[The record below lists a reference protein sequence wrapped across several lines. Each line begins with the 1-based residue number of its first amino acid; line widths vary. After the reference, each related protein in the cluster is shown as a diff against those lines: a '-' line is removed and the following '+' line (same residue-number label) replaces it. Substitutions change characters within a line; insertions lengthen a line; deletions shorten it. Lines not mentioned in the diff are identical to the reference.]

1 MGGTEARPT
10 RVAVVGGGITGLSAA
25 YFLTRQAA
33 ACGWPLECV
42 LFEAASELGGK
53 VKTLR
58 ADLADPAGDRSAV
71 DGGGVGGGTG
81 EGTLVIEQGPD
92 SLYAFKPEA
101 IELARELGLQD
112 SLVGARTGLAT
123 YVWRRGRLRRL
134 PDGLLGLAPVRL
146 GPFVRSDL
154 LSLAGRARMAL
165 EPFVPARRDGADES
179 VGAFVARRLG
189 REAVDALADPL
200 LAGIHAADPW
210 KLSLLATYPQ
220 LREQEARHGSLLR
233 AARARQAAASSGS
246 AGPGHD
252 GARGE
257 AARPVFWSLRGGL
270 GELTSALARRLHGR
284 CALRLRCPVESLW
297 PTAPAPGVGPGR
309 GRFALRA
316 QHGHEEFD
324 AVILAVPA
332 WEAARLVRP
341 WAPELAGQLAEVQ
354 YASVAVAAMVFA
366 PGQIPQASVV
376 RRSTGVLVPAAEA
389 SALACGVSA
398 CTWLSTKWPHVS
410 PDGWVIVRAFLG
422 RDASPD
428 PLSAGDAELLAE
440 VRRALRSLAGIV
452 AEPEHAWVFRW
463 PQAMPQYRVGHLE
476 RLARVDA
483 LRSRWPGL
491 FVVGAGLRGMGLSD
505 CVRQAEQAA
514 RACLRDLGVTVEEGG
529 FKGERGKTLGEGE
542 NGLP

>member
-1 MGGTEARPT
+1 M
-10 RVAVVGGGITGLSAA
+10 VGGGITGLSAA

-33 ACGWPLECV
+33 VAGWPLECV
-42 LFEAASELGGK
+42 LFEAAPELGGK

-58 ADLADPAGDRSAV
+58 TNLGAPAGAARANL
-71 DGGGVGGGTG
+71 DGGGRTG
-81 EGTLVIEQGPD
+81 VGTLIIEQGPD
-92 SLYAFKPEA
+92 SLYAFKPRA

-134 PDGLLGLAPVRL
+134 PDGLLGLAPARL

-154 LSLAGRARMAL
+154 MSLAGRARMAL

-220 LREQEARHGSLLR
+220 LREQETRYGSLLR
-233 AARARQAAASSGS
+233 AARALRS
-246 AGPGHD
+246 
-252 GARGE
+252 
-257 AARPVFWSLRGGL
+257 AARPEPALSGRNGVRGRAAGPVFWSLRGGL
-270 GELTSALARRLHGR
+270 GELTAALVHRLYGR
-284 CALRLRCPVESLW
+284 CALRLRSPVESLW
-297 PTAPAPGVGPGR
+297 PTAPGPGAGSGR
-309 GRFALRA
+309 GRFALRT

-341 WAPELAGQLAEVQ
+341 WAPELAGALAGVP

-389 SALACGVSA
+389 SALGPGVSA
-398 CTWLSTKWPHVS
+398 CTWFSTKWPHVS
-410 PDGWVIVRAFLG
+410 PDGWVVVRAFLG
-422 RDASPD
+422 RDGAWD
-428 PLSAGDAELLAE
+428 PLAAGDAEVLAA
-440 VRRALRSLAGIV
+440 VRRALRPLAGIV
-452 AEPEHAWVFRW
+452 AEPEDAWVFRW

-483 LRSRWPGL
+483 LRGRWQGL

-514 RACLRDLGVTVEEGG
+514 QACLRDLAIPVEEGG
-529 FKGERGKTLGEGE
+529 FQSERGKALGEGGS
-542 NGLP
+542 GLP